1 MDYRN
6 LIDKYGSPLYVY
18 DYDTIYNRCCD
29 MKEFSDNLSKKLGV
43 NVSMHYSTKANG
55 NIAILKII
63 KNFLKVDAMS
73 ITELELVKRAGFD
86 NKDILFV
93 SNNISSD
100 EMKYVSSND
109 VLMCFDS
116 ISQVESF
123 GKICSGKDVMVRINP
138 GTDGVGH
145 SSKVMTSGKAT
156 KFGICEN
163 NISYLKE
170 ICSLYNLNIIG
181 VHMHL
186 GSLFLDDKINNYI
199 EGVKTYLEIIKRNF
213 SSLKIIDFGGGFGI
227 DYNGK
232 ENLSLNNLKDELV
245 NVLSP
250 FLKEYS
256 GVTDIKFE
264 PGRYIVCEGGFILG
278 SVTSFKKE
286 NNINWIGTDI
296 GMNVLVRPSMY
307 DAYHRIE
314 IISSNKDIISANI
327 CGNICESCDV
337 LGRDRSVLR
346 PNIGDIIKVYDAGAY
361 GFSMCS
367 NYTGRLRPCEV
378 LIKDNKDILIR
389 KRDTLEDILNKYVY

>member
-1 MDYRN
+1 MNYRN
-6 LIDKYGSPLYVY
+6 LINKYGSPLYVY
-18 DYDTIYNRCCD
+18 DYDTIYNRCYD
-29 MKEFSDNLSKKLGV
+29 MKGFSDNLSNKLGV

-63 KNFLKVDAMS
+63 KEFLKVDAMS
-73 ITELELVKRAGFD
+73 ITELELVKKAGF
-86 NKDILFV
+86 NKEDILFV

-123 GKICSGKDVMVRINP
+123 GKICNGKDIMVRINP
-138 GTDGVGH
+138 STAGVGH
-145 SSKVMTSGKAT
+145 SSKVMTSGKST
-156 KFGICEN
+156 KFGICED

-170 ICSLYNLNIIG
+170 ICSLYDLNIVG

-199 EGVKTYLEIIKRNF
+199 EGVKAYLEIIKRNF

-227 DYNGK
+227 DYNGN
-232 ENLSLNNLKDELV
+232 ENLSLSKLNDELV

-256 GVTDIKFE
+256 SVTEIKFE

-278 SVTSFKKE
+278 SVTSFKNE
-286 NNINWIGTDI
+286 YNINWIGTDI

-314 IISSNKDIISANI
+314 IISSNKDSIVANI

-337 LGRDRSVLR
+337 LGKDRSVLR
-346 PNIGDIIKVYDAGAY
+346 PNIGDIVKVYDAGAY